1 MSEKFEIIEKE
12 YPILKIGKKNK
23 NHRAYTETVV
33 NPWVEN
39 SLNKSENVNEGYD
52 LEYAIDEDDE
62 ERDIY
67 KEFTLGVLSCGVV
80 NRLRVDENNILY
92 GTARFK
98 LPSACDGLTK
108 KIYEGSNETEEVEG
122 EAIDF
127 LDTLAI
133 VPKGKGSVKNQTVQ
147 DDFELYGFNLI
158 LKEDSSFEFE
168 KENEEEK
175 VDAGA

>member
-1 MSEKFEIIEKE
+1 MSEKIEIIERE
-12 YPILKIGKKNK
+12 YPILPIGRKNK
-23 NHRAYTETVV
+23 NHRAYTESVV
-33 NPWVEN
+33 NPWVE
-39 SLNKSENVNEGYD
+39 SDLNKSENINEGYD
-52 LEYAIDEDDE
+52 LEYAIDEDEE

-80 NRLRVDENNILY
+80 NRLRIGNDNILY
-92 GTARFK
+92 GTVRFK

-108 KIYEGSNETEEVEG
+108 KIYEGSNKTEEVKG
-122 EAIDF
+122 ESVDF
-127 LDTLAI
+127 LDKLAI

-168 KENEEEK
+168 EEGKKEE
-175 VDAGA
+175 VDA